1 MNEIEAQRETRTEI
15 RRETGRVCERDR
27 VVIGDERE
35 RYKKEKKKNTIGLI
49 FKHALPFGELT
60 VALNAAQ
67 YNVGGRTVV
76 HAVLTILIAST
87 PYSAVFF

>member
-1 MNEIEAQRETRTEI
+1 MCVREIELSLGE
-15 RRETGRVCERDR
+15 
-27 VVIGDERE
+27 
-35 RYKKEKKKNTIGLI
+35 KEKEEKEKKNTIGLI